1 LSEDIRRA
9 SKALSPFSRTTVT
22 DGIASMAKAQSV
34 DIAGH
39 QFPRKTDALAFLK
52 VMLNRYR
59 PGDTVSDA
67 DKVFLLEALKR
78 HPEAAAKIGAGVK
91 GFEVRSAEYGT
102 QCFWILRVDGSD
114 ERFSYKS
121 CI

>member
-1 LSEDIRRA
+1 M
-9 SKALSPFSRTTVT
+9 T
-22 DGIASMAKAQSV
+22 KAQSV
-34 DIAGH
+34 EIAGH

-59 PGDTVSDA
+59 PGDIVHAEDE
-67 DKVFLLEALKR
+67 VFLLDALKR
-78 HPEAAAKIGAGVK
+78 HPEAAIKIGSGVR
-91 GFEVRSAEYGT
+91 GFEVRSADYGT
-102 QCFWILRVDGSD
+102 QCFWILRVDGTD

>member
-1 LSEDIRRA
+1 
-9 SKALSPFSRTTVT
+9 
-22 DGIASMAKAQSV
+22 MANAQLV
-34 DIAGH
+34 KIAGH
-39 QFPRKTDALAFLK
+39 QFSRKTDALAFLK

-59 PGDTVSDA
+59 PGDTVGAQDSE
-67 DKVFLLEALKR
+67 FLLEALKR
-78 HPEAAAKIGAGVK
+78 HPEAVTKIGSGVR
-91 GFEVRSAEYGT
+91 GFEVRSADYGT

>member
-1 LSEDIRRA
+1 
-9 SKALSPFSRTTVT
+9 
-22 DGIASMAKAQSV
+22 MAKAQSV
-34 DIAGH
+34 EIAGH

-59 PGDTVSDA
+59 PGDTVGA
-67 DKVFLLEALKR
+67 EDKAFLLEALRR
-78 HPEAAAKIGAGVK
+78 HPDAASKIGCGVK
-91 GFEVRSAEYGT
+91 SFEIRSADYGT
-102 QCFWILRVDGSD
+102 QCFWILRVDGTD

>member
-1 LSEDIRRA
+1 
-9 SKALSPFSRTTVT
+9 
-22 DGIASMAKAQSV
+22 MAKAQSV
-34 DIAGH
+34 EIAGH
-39 QFPRKTDALAFLK
+39 QFPRKTDALVFMK

-59 PGDTVSDA
+59 PGDTVTD
-67 DKVFLLEALKR
+67 DDREFLLEALKR
-78 HPEAAAKIGAGVK
+78 HPEAATKIGSGVR
-91 GFEVRSAEYGT
+91 GFEVRSADYGT